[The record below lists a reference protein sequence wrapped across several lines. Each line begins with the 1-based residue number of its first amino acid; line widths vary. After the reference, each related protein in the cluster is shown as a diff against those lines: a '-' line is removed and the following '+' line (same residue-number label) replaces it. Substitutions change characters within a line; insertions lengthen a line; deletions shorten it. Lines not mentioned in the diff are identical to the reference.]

1 MQQFF
6 KFMFASCLGVFLAIG
21 AFIVFGIAT
30 AASFGG
36 DDEAVKE
43 AKPNSILEIKLES
56 PVPELTDNADKS
68 PFQSDKVIGLHDMT
82 RAIEKAANDNN
93 IKGIVINTRMM
104 MMGFSSASVIRRSI
118 ENFKKSGKFV
128 YAYGDMYTQG
138 AYYLASVADSVMINP
153 NGDIDFKGIAA
164 QIPFLKGMFDKLDV
178 KWQIYYAGQF
188 KSATEPL
195 RLDKMSEPNRLQTR
209 EYIDG
214 LFDLMLKDIS
224 VSRKI
229 PVSEL
234 KDIANELKARTP
246 HRSVLTK
253 LADTEGYYDALLAMV
268 KRKLG
273 LKNADKISS
282 IDLKDYAQSL
292 TKTTGSGKDKI
303 AVVFAEGD
311 IGYGTDGQDADGS
324 IQGLRY
330 AKIIRKL
337 RGDKSVKG
345 IVLRINSGGG
355 SSFASEIIWREL
367 DLARQEGKVIMS
379 SFGDYAAS
387 GGYYIAMAS
396 DSIFAEPNTLT
407 GSIGVFGMIPGLQS
421 TFKNKLGVTFDTV
434 KTSKYAAMSGVNINF
449 SDDEGKILQ
458 EGVDSTY
465 ETFLQRVGTCR
476 KMSRDQVHA
485 IAQGRVWMGNKAKDI
500 GLVDQ
505 MGGLNAAIA
514 AAANKAGLKEYKTI
528 NYPIFKSGVE
538 KFMETYLKGGS
549 KTTDEM
555 TQLALKNEMGEM
567 YEYYDYFKKLKT
579 MKGPQMRVPYLVQIK

>member
-6 KFMFASCLGVFLAIG
+6 KFVFASCLGVFLATG
-21 AFIVFGIAT
+21 ALIVFAIAS

-36 DDEAVKE
+36 DEEAVKE
-43 AKPNSILEIKLES
+43 AKPNSVLEIKLES
-56 PVPELTDNADKS
+56 AVPELTDNADKS
-68 PFQSDKVIGLHDMT
+68 PFKNDKIIGLYDMT
-82 RAIEKAANDNN
+82 RAVERAATDKN
-93 IKGIVINTRMM
+93 IKGIVINTRMT
-104 MMGFSSASVIRRSI
+104 MMGFSTASVIRRAI
-118 ENFKKSGKFV
+118 DDFKKSGKFV

-164 QIPFLKGMFDKLDV
+164 QIPFLKGMFDKLDM

-195 RLDKMSEPNRLQTR
+195 RLEKMSEPNRLQTR

-224 VSRKI
+224 DSRKI

-234 KDIANELKARTP
+234 KNIANELKARTP
-246 HRSVLTK
+246 HRAVVNK
-253 LADTEGYYDALLAMV
+253 LADTEGYYDALLSMV

-273 LKNADKISS
+273 LKNTDKISS
-282 IDLKDYAQSL
+282 IDLKDYAQNL
-292 TKTTGSGKDKI
+292 PKTTGSGKDKI

-311 IGYGTDGQDADGS
+311 IDYGTDQQEKDGS

-337 RGDKSVKG
+337 RNDKNVKG

-407 GSIGVFGMIPGLQS
+407 GSIGVFGMVPGLQN
-421 TFKNKLGVTFDTV
+421 TFKNKLGITFDTV
-434 KTSKYAAMSGVNINF
+434 KTSQYAAMSGVNIMF
-449 SDDEGKILQ
+449 SEAEGKLLQ

-485 IAQGRVWMGNKAKDI
+485 IAQGRVWLGNKGKEI
-500 GLVDQ
+500 GLVDK
-505 MGGLNAAIA
+505 MGGLDMAIA
-514 AAANKAGLKEYKTI
+514 AAANKAGLKDYKTVH
-528 NYPIFKSGVE
+528 YPNSKSGIE
-538 KFMETYLKGGS
+538 KLIETYLKGD
-549 KTTDEM
+549 KTTDDM
-555 TQLALKNEMGEM
+555 TQIALKNEMGDL
-567 YEYYDYFKKLKT
+567 YDYYAYFKKLK
-579 MKGPQMRVPYLVQIK
+579 MMHGPQMRIPYIIEVK

>member
-6 KFMFASCLGVFLAIG
+6 KFVFASCLGVFLAIG
-21 AFIVFGIAT
+21 ALMVFGIAS
-30 AASFGG
+30 AASSLG
-36 DDEAVKE
+36 DGDETIKE
-43 AKPNSILEIKLES
+43 AKPNSILEIKLENAI
-56 PVPELTDNADKS
+56 PELTDNAEKS
-68 PFQSDKVIGLHDMT
+68 PFQSKKIIGLHDMT
-82 RAIEKAANDNN
+82 RAIERAANDNN
-93 IKGIVINTRMM
+93 IKGIVINTRYTLL
-104 MMGFSSASVIRRSI
+104 GFSSASVIRRAI

-138 AYYLASVADSVMINP
+138 AYYLASTADSIMINP

-164 QIPFLKGMFDKLDV
+164 QIPFMKGLFDKLDM

-188 KSATEPL
+188 KSATEPF
-195 RLDKMSEPNRLQTR
+195 RLDKMSEPNRLQMH
-209 EYIDG
+209 EYING
-214 LFDLMLKDIS
+214 LFDIMVKDIS

-234 KDIANELKARTP
+234 KNIANELKARTP
-246 HRSVLTK
+246 HRAVACK

-273 LKNADKISS
+273 LKPSEHISS
-282 IDLKDYAQSL
+282 IELKDYAQSL
-292 TKTTGSGKDKI
+292 SKSSGSAKDKI

-311 IGYGTDGQDADGS
+311 IDYGTDKQEQDGT

-337 RGDKSVKG
+337 RQDKNVKG

-407 GSIGVFGMIPGLQS
+407 GSIGVFGMIPGLQN
-421 TFKNKLGVTFDTV
+421 TFKNKLGITFDTV
-434 KTSKYAAMSGVNINF
+434 KTSKYAAMTGVNIHF
-449 SDDEGKILQ
+449 SDEEGKILQ

-465 ETFLQRVGTCR
+465 ELFLQRVGTCR
-476 KMSRDQVHA
+476 KMSRDQVHT
-485 IAQGRVWMGNKAKDI
+485 IAQGRVWLGNKAKEI

-505 MGGLNAAIA
+505 MGGLESAIA
-514 AAANKAGLKEYKTI
+514 AAAQKAGLKDYRTV
-528 NYPIFKSGVE
+528 NYPTFKSGIQ
-538 KFMETYLKGGS
+538 KFMETYLNS
-549 KTTDEM
+549 ETTSDEM
-555 TQLALKNEMGEM
+555 TQSALKNELGEF
-567 YEYYDYFKKLKT
+567 YDYYAYFKKLKT
-579 MKGPQMRVPYLVQIK
+579 LKGPQMRMPYIVQFK

>member
-21 AFIVFGIAT
+21 ALIVFGIAS
-30 AASFGG
+30 AASMGN
-36 DDEAVKE
+36 EEPIKE
-43 AKPNSILEIKLES
+43 AKANSVLEIKLES
-56 PVPELTDNADKS
+56 AVPELTDNTEKNI
-68 PFQSDKVIGLHDMT
+68 FQSDKVIGLHDMT
-82 RAIEKAANDNN
+82 RAIERAANDSK
-93 IKGIVINTRMM
+93 IKGIVINTRYT
-104 MMGFSSASVIRRSI
+104 MMGFSSASVIRRAI

-128 YAYGDMYTQG
+128 LAYGDMYSQG
-138 AYYLASVADSVMINP
+138 AYYLASAADSIMINP

-164 QIPFLKGMFDKLDV
+164 QIPFMKDMFTRLDV

-188 KSATEPL
+188 KSATESL
-195 RLDKMSEPNRLQTR
+195 RLDKMSEPNRLQMH
-209 EYIDG
+209 EYING
-214 LFDLMLKDIS
+214 LFDLMLNDVS
-224 VSRKI
+224 ASRKI

-234 KDIANELKARTP
+234 KNIANELKARTP
-246 HRSVLTK
+246 HRAVMTK
-253 LADTEGYYDALLAMV
+253 LADTEGYYDAFLTQV
-268 KRKLG
+268 KHRLG
-273 LKNADKISS
+273 LKESERINS
-282 IDLKDYAQSL
+282 IDLKDYAQNLKSSSG
-292 TKTTGSGKDKI
+292 TGKDKI

-311 IGYGTDGQDADGS
+311 IGYGNDGQDADGS

-337 RGDKSVKG
+337 RQDKNVKG

-367 DLARQEGKVIMS
+367 DLARKEGKVIMS

-407 GSIGVFGMIPGLQS
+407 GSIGVFGMIPGLQN
-421 TFKNKLGVTFDTV
+421 TFKNKLGISFDTV

-485 IAQGRVWMGNKAKDI
+485 IAQGRIWLGNKAKEI
-500 GLVDQ
+500 GLVDR
-505 MGGLNAAIA
+505 MGGLETAIT
-514 AAANKAGLKEYKTI
+514 AAANKAGLKDYKTV
-528 NYPIFKSGVE
+528 NYPTFKSTIE
-538 KFMETYLKGGS
+538 KFVENFKGGS

-555 TQLALKNEMGEM
+555 TQIALKNELGEF
-567 YEYYDYFKKLKT
+567 YDYYDYFKKLKT
-579 MKGPQMRVPYLVQIK
+579 MQGPQMRIPYIVQFK